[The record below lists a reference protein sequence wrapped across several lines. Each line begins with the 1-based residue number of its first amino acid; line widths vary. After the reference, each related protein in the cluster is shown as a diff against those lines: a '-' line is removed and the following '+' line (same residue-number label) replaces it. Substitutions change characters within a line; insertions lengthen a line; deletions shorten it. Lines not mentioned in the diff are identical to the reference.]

1 MKQLTARDCLKL
13 SLARIGQVHELKKKK
28 EEQKRGVGSKHHLAS

>member
-1 MKQLTARDCLKL
+1 MKQMTGRDYLKL

-28 EEQKRGVGSKHHLAS
+28 KSRKEALGVKHHLAS